1 MRRAGL
7 GPGVI
12 ADALGPNADSV
23 IESARRLRARL
34 GFDPLS
40 ADRFVSVGGSYAF
53 GLRLDGVDGRALARA
68 LVVAGGRERSRPGPD
83 LVKVGEYAVVPKPLL
98 ELGINGLGAF
108 DALGRDLA
116 VLAISDRARSA
127 LLGRGERLI
136 DEPTYRAAA
145 ACLRGVAAARMVP
158 DKLLLSI
165 EVGIDLAAI
174 GVRDGAEV
182 LCAIG
187 GDAERSAAIAAALE
201 RSLAPGARD
210 PVTGERFGEAIAD
223 VRVSRSAPGG
233 VEVVRA
239 ELKLAPG
246 TEPGYLFG
254 TIASGSLVSLFN
266 GEAESFLP

>member
-7 GPGVI
+7 GRGVI

-23 IESARRLRARL
+23 IESAPRLRARL

-68 LVVAGGRERSRPGPD
+68 LVAAGGRERSRPGPD
-83 LVKVGEYAVVPKPLL
+83 LVEVGEYAVVPKPLL

-174 GVRDGAEV
+174 GVREGAEV

-239 ELKLAPG
+239 ELKLALG

-254 TIASGSLVSLFN
+254 TIASGSLVSLLN